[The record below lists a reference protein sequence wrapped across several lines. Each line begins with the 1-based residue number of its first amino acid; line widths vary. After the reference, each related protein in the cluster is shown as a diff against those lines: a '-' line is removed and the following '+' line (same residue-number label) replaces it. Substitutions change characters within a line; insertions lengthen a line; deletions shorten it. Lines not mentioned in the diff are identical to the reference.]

1 MPQRMATER
10 QLHHTHNFSVAK
22 VTAYRIVA
30 PLHTDNPPATI
41 LTVSVPKCSYLKLHC
56 HITTTGI
63 PTMHYTPESLEAA
76 AKQILLS
83 FGCDNNEA
91 TIVAD
96 HLVRAN
102 LAGHDSHG
110 IGMLPMYGAQV
121 KDGNLIPNQTPEM
134 LPPAGAVCIVDAKRG
149 FGHRM
154 ALMALDHA
162 MQTAAKHNVAVLWL
176 RNAGHVSRIGNYSE
190 YCAQHGFVS
199 IHFVN
204 VWGHGPLVAP
214 HGSSR
219 AGFSTNPISIGMPV
233 DGQAKPMLCEVAV
246 EDEITLYLLGAAPG
260 VAARMRENLMMTYPG
275 LDVVGEH
282 HGYFD
287 HDEDSDEVIAKI
299 NASKPNIVLVA
310 FGAPRQEKWIHNH
323 RDKIDSNILVGVG
336 GLFDFYSGDKK
347 RAPLWMRKCGLE
359 WTYRLYLEPGRLWRR
374 YIIGNPLFVYR
385 IMRWK
390 KKYQR
395 QNAGNDSA

>member
-1 MPQRMATER
+1 MLPADQAMNLWENDKQPGTAESMDQANKLTLLDVGFLSISMAEALSLIRGVIREDGKESVSFINADCLNISSKDEEYRSILNSQSIVLPDGAGINIGCRLIGER
-10 QLHHTHNFSVAK
+10 
-22 VTAYRIVA
+22 
-30 PLHTDNPPATI
+30 
-41 LTVSVPKCSYLKLHC
+41 
-56 HITTTGI
+56 
-63 PTMHYTPESLEAA
+63 LEANLNGTD
-76 AKQILLS
+76 LL
-83 FGCDNNEA
+83 
-91 TIVAD
+91 
-96 HLVRAN
+96 
-102 LAGHDSHG
+102 
-110 IGMLPMYGAQV
+110 
-121 KDGNLIPNQTPEM
+121 
-134 LPPAGAVCIVDAKRG
+134 
-149 FGHRM
+149 
-154 ALMALDHA
+154 
-162 MQTAAKHNVAVLWL
+162 
-176 RNAGHVSRIGNYSE
+176 
-190 YCAQHGFVS
+190 
-199 IHFVN
+199 
-204 VWGHGPLVAP
+204 
-214 HGSSR
+214 
-219 AGFSTNPISIGMPV
+219 PV
-233 DGQAKPMLCEVAV
+233 LCEVAV
-246 EDEITLYLLGAAPG
+246 EDEISLYLLGAAPG

>member
-1 MPQRMATER
+1 MLPADQAMNLWENDKQPGTAESMDQANKLTLLDVGFLSISMAEALSLIRGVIREDGKESVSFINADCLNISSKDEEYRSILNSQSIVLPDGAGINIGCRLIGER
-10 QLHHTHNFSVAK
+10 
-22 VTAYRIVA
+22 
-30 PLHTDNPPATI
+30 
-41 LTVSVPKCSYLKLHC
+41 
-56 HITTTGI
+56 
-63 PTMHYTPESLEAA
+63 LEANLNGTD
-76 AKQILLS
+76 LL
-83 FGCDNNEA
+83 
-91 TIVAD
+91 
-96 HLVRAN
+96 
-102 LAGHDSHG
+102 
-110 IGMLPMYGAQV
+110 
-121 KDGNLIPNQTPEM
+121 
-134 LPPAGAVCIVDAKRG
+134 
-149 FGHRM
+149 
-154 ALMALDHA
+154 
-162 MQTAAKHNVAVLWL
+162 
-176 RNAGHVSRIGNYSE
+176 
-190 YCAQHGFVS
+190 
-199 IHFVN
+199 
-204 VWGHGPLVAP
+204 
-214 HGSSR
+214 
-219 AGFSTNPISIGMPV
+219 PV
-233 DGQAKPMLCEVAV
+233 LCEVAV

>member
-1 MPQRMATER
+1 LKNRLSQQTDTYSAGNRASAASVLPADQAMNLWENDKQPGTAESMDQANKLTLLDVGFLSISMAEALSLIRGVIREDGKESVSFINADCLNISTKDEEYRSILNSQSIVLPDGAGINIGCRLIGER
-10 QLHHTHNFSVAK
+10 
-22 VTAYRIVA
+22 
-30 PLHTDNPPATI
+30 
-41 LTVSVPKCSYLKLHC
+41 
-56 HITTTGI
+56 
-63 PTMHYTPESLEAA
+63 LEANLNGTD
-76 AKQILLS
+76 LL
-83 FGCDNNEA
+83 
-91 TIVAD
+91 
-96 HLVRAN
+96 
-102 LAGHDSHG
+102 
-110 IGMLPMYGAQV
+110 
-121 KDGNLIPNQTPEM
+121 
-134 LPPAGAVCIVDAKRG
+134 
-149 FGHRM
+149 
-154 ALMALDHA
+154 
-162 MQTAAKHNVAVLWL
+162 
-176 RNAGHVSRIGNYSE
+176 
-190 YCAQHGFVS
+190 
-199 IHFVN
+199 
-204 VWGHGPLVAP
+204 
-214 HGSSR
+214 
-219 AGFSTNPISIGMPV
+219 PV
-233 DGQAKPMLCEVAV
+233 LCEVAV